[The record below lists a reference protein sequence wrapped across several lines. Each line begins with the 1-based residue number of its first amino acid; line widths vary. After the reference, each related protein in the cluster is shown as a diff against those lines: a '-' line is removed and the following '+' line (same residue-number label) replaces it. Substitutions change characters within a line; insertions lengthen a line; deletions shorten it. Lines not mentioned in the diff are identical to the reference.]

1 MTVLNHHARRGP
13 SAVILVCVLLLALLL
28 AGLRNARA
36 EGSRSGRSARAG
48 GTDGKSS
55 KEKSRKYRQPYYKS
69 EAYLE
74 AHRMWIRWYNPS
86 LDNPTVDLIARSILY
101 YCHYYKVKDPRMVLA
116 VIQVESNFR
125 VKAVSRAGAQ
135 GLGQIMP
142 AECMAQKINPWVP
155 EQNIQATVR
164 VLKRNLDRFS
174 HLGYSDQIYN
184 ALAAYNAGYYA
195 VLRYGGVPPYE
206 ETRNYVR
213 KVVSTWR
220 FICGL
225 R

>member
-1 MTVLNHHARRGP
+1 
-13 SAVILVCVLLLALLL
+13 
-28 AGLRNARA
+28 
-36 EGSRSGRSARAG
+36 
-48 GTDGKSS
+48 
-55 KEKSRKYRQPYYKS
+55 
-69 EAYLE
+69 
-74 AHRMWIRWYNPS
+74 
-86 LDNPTVDLIARSILY
+86 
-101 YCHYYKVKDPRMVLA
+101 
-116 VIQVESNFR
+116 
-125 VKAVSRAGAQ
+125 
-135 GLGQIMP
+135 MP